1 MGAAEDQIGVLGTD
15 AAACLLRHAGL
26 GTQQE
31 EAAPDL
37 VELGQHVSG
46 KVDAGYPLLQRCA
59 QNFGGINHADAVWQD
74 QIGLV
79 QDAAELWVLL

>member
-15 AAACLLRHAGL
+15 AAACLLSHAGL